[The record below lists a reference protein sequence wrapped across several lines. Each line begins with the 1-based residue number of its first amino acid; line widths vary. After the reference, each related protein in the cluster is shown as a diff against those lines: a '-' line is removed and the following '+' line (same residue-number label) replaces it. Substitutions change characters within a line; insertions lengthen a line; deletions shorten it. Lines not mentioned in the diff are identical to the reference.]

1 MKYTALDTNI
11 ILLDAESAMAMENV
25 VLSEVVL
32 EEVDSKKS
40 GLGEVAYQARE
51 FGRIL
56 ARTKVVEMKQTD
68 RFHMTK
74 LDNGVVIIANIEYGE
89 EMRNNDKKIIK
100 AAQLFEEYAGEKVL
114 FMSNDILAR
123 HIGMVNGLEVGEFKV
138 IEDDKFE
145 FVKSMVID
153 DQEAFRTL
161 HYKQIASVDNANKM
175 ENFSYKFECST
186 TGQVKLATIVNG
198 AINVIGRDTETELRK
213 QEVSPCNAEQ
223 LLMSKAIQDENVDI
237 VIVEAPAGSGKTI
250 IALSNAMRLLDTN
263 RDKYDGIIYMRN
275 TVDDYGEKDEEV
287 GFISGNAEKMAV
299 YLGAIQDSLDFIVRE
314 KLKNSKLRNGE
325 VEEAVTDKVDSL
337 REKYNIQD
345 MVALGTR
352 GRTFTNSVII
362 IDEAQNIGSNTMKK
376 LITRIGKNCK
386 VIVIGS
392 NRQIDSKYL
401 TRYNNGLSILLG
413 YCNNPKFQTE
423 IGVFAINLVKTVRSQ
438 IALFAEQLFSDRKLE
453 E

>member
-100 AAQLFEEYAGEKVL
+100 AAQLFEEYVGDRVL

-123 HIGMVNGLEVGEFKV
+123 HIGLVNGLEVGEFKV

-153 DQEAFRTL
+153 DQEVFRTL
-161 HYKQIASVDNANKM
+161 HYKQIVSVDNAHKM
-175 ENFSYKFECST
+175 ENFSYKFECSV

-287 GFISGNAEKMAV
+287 GFLSGNVEKMAV

-325 VEEAVTDKVDSL
+325 LETAVTDKIDSL

-376 LITRIGKNCK
+376 LITRIGKN
-386 VIVIGS
+386 
-392 NRQIDSKYL
+392 
-401 TRYNNGLSILLG
+401 
-413 YCNNPKFQTE
+413 
-423 IGVFAINLVKTVRSQ
+423 
-438 IALFAEQLFSDRKLE
+438 
-453 E
+453 

>member
-1 MKYTALDTNI
+1 MKHTALDTNI

-56 ARTKVVEMKQTD
+56 ARTKVVSMEQTEK
-68 RFHMTK
+68 FHITR
-74 LDNGVVIIANIEYGE
+74 LDNGVTIIANIDYGNE

-100 AAQLFEEYAGEKVL
+100 AAQLFEEYVGAKVL

-145 FVKSMVID
+145 FVKSLAID
-153 DQEAFRTL
+153 DPEVFRTL
-161 HYKQIASVDNANKM
+161 HYKHIDVVDSEHKV
-175 ENFSYKFECST
+175 ENFSYKFECSNT
-186 TGQVKLATIVNG
+186 NQVKLATIVNG
-198 AINVIGRDTETELRK
+198 VINIIGKETETELRK

-223 LLMSKAIQDENVDI
+223 LLLSKAIQDEGIDI
-237 VIVEAPAGSGKTI
+237 VIVEAPAGSGKTLV
-250 IALSNAMRLLDTN
+250 ALSNAMRLLDTR

-275 TVDDYGEKDEEV
+275 TVDDYGEKDEEI

-325 VEEAVTDKVDSL
+325 LETAVTDKIDSI

-438 IALFAEQLFSDRKLE
+438 IALFAEQLFSDRKVG
-453 E
+453 

>member
-100 AAQLFEEYAGEKVL
+100 AAQLFEEYVGEKVL

-123 HIGMVNGLEVGEFKV
+123 HIGLVNGLEVGEFKV

-153 DQEAFRTL
+153 DQEVFRTL
-161 HYKQIASVDNANKM
+161 HYKQIVSVDNAHKM
-175 ENFSYKFECST
+175 ENFSYKFECSV

-287 GFISGNAEKMAV
+287 GFLSGNVEKMAV

-325 VEEAVTDKVDSL
+325 LETAVTDKIDSL